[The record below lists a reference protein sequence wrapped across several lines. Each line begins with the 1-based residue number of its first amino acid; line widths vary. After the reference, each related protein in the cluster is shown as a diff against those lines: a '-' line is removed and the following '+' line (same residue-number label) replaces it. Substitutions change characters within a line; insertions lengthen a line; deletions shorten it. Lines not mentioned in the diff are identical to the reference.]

1 MTDPETE
8 KQPRRSW
15 RTVAHMLAFGLL
27 LALAILLA
35 KGPPVDRED
44 GGRVAFTEADLAHV
58 RAAFQRTWSRPP
70 TAIELRKA
78 FDRYVRDE
86 VLYREALARGLDR
99 NDPVV
104 KMSLVR
110 KITML
115 GTAAAEA
122 VEPSDAE
129 LKAYYEL
136 RTERYRIPASFDLM
150 QVCLS
155 PDKRGEHVGTDA
167 AELLAG
173 LREKDPRPEELAEL
187 GDMLMLQNVAKDMS
201 EDQLART
208 FGTEFQSAVMSLA
221 VGRWEGPVESGF
233 GLHLVKITHRSES
246 RIPAWTEV
254 RDRIA
259 SDTQFEGRKA
269 AEDQLY
275 AEILPRYQVVYSE
288 GVGALLDGDGSRGDL
303 AR

>member
-1 MTDPETE
+1 MTELRRE
-8 KQPRRSW
+8 KQPRRLFW
-15 RTVAHMLAFGLL
+15 TAAHMIGFGLV
-27 LALAILLA
+27 LALVILLA

-58 RAAFQRTWSRPP
+58 HATLERTWGRPP

-86 VLYREALARGLDR
+86 VFYREALSRGLDR

-115 GTAAAEA
+115 GTAQAQAAE
-122 VEPSDAE
+122 PTDAE
-129 LKAYYEL
+129 LKAYFEL

-150 QVCLS
+150 QMCLS
-155 PDKRGEHVGTDA
+155 PDKRGEHIGTDA

-187 GDMLMLQNVAKDMS
+187 DDMLMLPNVAKDMS
-201 EDQLART
+201 EGQLART
-208 FGTEFQSAVMSLA
+208 FGTAFRDTVMSLA

-233 GLHLVKITHRSES
+233 GLHLVKITRREES
-246 RIPAWTEV
+246 RIPDWTEV
-254 RDRIA
+254 SDRIA
-259 SDTQFEGRKA
+259 RDMLYENRKA

-275 AEILPRYQVVYSE
+275 AEILPRYQIVYSE
-288 GVGALLDGDGSRGDL
+288 EMSELLKGNP
-303 AR
+303 AP